1 MQITQT
7 DAHKM
12 LDLLKEIENTMC
24 RRWLITDPLR
34 VKISELLNEII
45 GKLSADLG
53 KKLARTSKLLD
64 DLKPQEPYLAAVRV
78 VRKQVESAKER
89 SERTTE

>member
-1 MQITQT
+1 
-7 DAHKM
+7 M

-24 RRWLITDPLR
+24 RRYMADAPIR
-34 VKISELLNEII
+34 VRI
-45 GKLSADLG
+45 
-53 KKLARTSKLLD
+53 SKLLD

-89 SERTTE
+89 SERTTK